1 MTTTPQ
7 RIDVWRKISSEHERL
22 EFKEAKNQFDSQR
35 LYAYCV
41 AIANEGGGHLLLGV
55 ADQPP
60 RPIVGTQAFP
70 NPVET
75 EEKVFQKLRFR
86 VDIEEV
92 NHPEGRVL
100 VFSIPPRPQGT
111 AYHLDGKYL
120 MRSGSALVAM
130 TEDRLRSIFAE
141 REPDWNQSAYASQL
155 VAANLLGAWNEGND
169 ADLEIVNRL
178 AKEEYAT
185 WIPKIRRTLHQLG
198 PVNLKDGRW
207 SVTARKDLWR
217 SLGTRVFDDDL
228 NNLAQC
234 AVTVLSER
242 DPQFELP
249 PDERFAANI
258 RGKVLKYSPEL
269 RKGLAESLALL
280 GVQPSDLNYCSQ
292 NKPESIVVLTVRI
305 IFESADGVLWGS
317 LDDLLPIL
325 AEASPDEFLT
335 AVENALQQIPCPF
348 NELFSQEGSS
358 FTGRNYLT
366 GLLWALETLAWDDE
380 FLVRVCVILGELAD
394 RDPGGKWANR
404 PANSLTTILLPWL
417 PQTTAPVSKRRV
429 ALQTLRKEAPTVAW
443 KLLLNLLPGQ
453 TQTST
458 PTHKPSWRNTIPDD
472 WKDSVTQKEYWGQVS
487 FCAELTVAMAS
498 DGMEKLKELVG
509 QLHDLP
515 RPAFNRILAHLSSK
529 AVTNKPED
537 QRLGLWTRLTMFTRE
552 HRRFSN
558 AKWALSSE
566 LVSKIESV
574 ADKLAPQNVLNLHR
588 VLFSGHDH
596 GFYEE
601 TGNFEEQQ
609 RKLEE
614 RRRQAVKDILD
625 NGGMQAVVEFAK
637 DVESPHHVGHS
648 LGVVAKADIDDQI
661 LPAMLAT
668 DDRKLSDF
676 TGSYIWSRRY
686 KNGWEWVDGL
696 DRSGW
701 SNDQMGQFLSRLPFT
716 QETWRRAADWLGKFD
731 REYWSRTNVNPFDA
745 SAEIGIAIDK
755 LIENGQ
761 SKAAITCLGRML
773 HDKRTIDVNQAVRA
787 LLAAGTSSE
796 PLGSVDTYDIIKIIQ
811 ALQDDPET
819 DPEDMFRIEWAY
831 LPLLDSH
838 SGDASPK
845 TLENRLAS
853 DPDFFCEVIRCIYR
867 SKKEP
872 KPKEETTTEQDEAIE
887 QNAWKLLREWRIPPG
902 TQPDGTFLPDQ
913 FNQWLKQ
920 VRESCNESGHLE
932 AAFEH
937 VGQVLFHCR
946 PDPTGLW
953 IHHAVADAL
962 NDRGSE
968 GMRVGYVNEV
978 VNSRGAHYIDPT
990 GKPERNIAQRYRQ
1003 KAEDVENAGYQRFAT
1018 GLRRI
1023 AKDYDR
1029 EAERIV
1035 AEHRGKNTAKSNEKS
1050 DE

>member
-7 RIDVWRKISSEHERL
+7 QIDLWRKTASEHQRL
-22 EFKEAKNQFDSQR
+22 EFKEAKNQFDSQK
-35 LYAYCV
+35 LYEYCV
-41 AIANEGGGHLLLGV
+41 AIANEEGGYLLLGI
-55 ADQPP
+55 ADKPP
-60 RPIVGTQAFP
+60 RSVVGTQAFP

-100 VFSIPPRPQGT
+100 VFSIPPRPKGT

-141 REPDWNQSAYASQL
+141 REPDWNQSAYASEL

-185 WIPKIRRTLHQLG
+185 WIPKIRRTLHQRG

-207 SVTARKDLWR
+207 SVTARKNLWR
-217 SLGTRVFDDDL
+217 NLGARVFDDDL

-234 AVTVLSER
+234 AVTVLCER

-258 RGKVLKYSPEL
+258 RGKALKNSPEL

-280 GVQPSDLNYCSQ
+280 SVQPSALNYCAQ
-292 NKPESIVVLTVRI
+292 NKPESTSVLTVRK

-317 LDDLLPIL
+317 LNDLLPIL
-325 AEASPDEFLT
+325 AEAAPDEFLT
-335 AVENALQQIPCPF
+335 AVENALQQTPCPF
-348 NELFSQEGSS
+348 NELFSQEGSG

-394 RDPGGKWANR
+394 RDPGGNSANR
-404 PANSLTTILLPWL
+404 PANSLTTILLPWV
-417 PQTTAPVSKRRV
+417 PQTTAPISKRRA
-429 ALQTLRKEAPTVAW
+429 ALQTLRKEVPAVAW
-443 KLLLNLLPGQ
+443 KLLLKLLPRQ
-453 TQTST
+453 TQTSI
-458 PTHKPSWRNTIPDD
+458 PAHKPSWRNTIPDD
-472 WKDSVTQKEYWGQVS
+472 WNDGVTQKEYWEQVS
-487 FCAELTVAMAS
+487 YYAELTVAMAS
-498 DGMEKLKELVG
+498 DDTDKLKDLIG
-509 QLHDLP
+509 QLHNLP
-515 RPAFNRILAHLSSK
+515 RPAFDRIIEHLSSE
-529 AVTNKPED
+529 AVISQPED
-537 QRLGLWTRLTMFTRE
+537 QRLGLWTRLTMFTRQ

-566 LVSKIESV
+566 LVSKIEGV
-574 ADKLAPQNVLNLHR
+574 ADNLAPQDVLNLHR
-588 VLFSGHDH
+588 VLFCGRDHDL
-596 GFYEE
+596 YEE
-601 TGNFEEQQ
+601 TGNFEEQH

-614 RRRQAVKDILD
+614 RRRQAVTDILD
-625 NGGMQAVVEFAK
+625 KGGVEAVVQFAK
-637 DVESPHHVGHS
+637 DVKSPHHVGRS
-648 LGVVAKADIDDQI
+648 LGFVAKAEFDDQI
-661 LPAMLAT
+661 LPAMLVT
-668 DDRKLSDF
+668 DDRKISDF

-701 SNDQMGQFLSRLPFT
+701 STDQMGQFLSCLPFT

-731 REYWSRTNVNPFDA
+731 REYWSRKNLNPFDA
-745 SAEIGIAIDK
+745 SAEIGTAIDK
-755 LIENGQ
+755 LIENSQ
-761 SKAAITCLGRML
+761 SKAAISCLGRML
-773 HDKRTIDVNQAVRA
+773 HDKRTIDVNQAIRA
-787 LLAAGTSSE
+787 LHAAGTSSE
-796 PLGSVDTYDIIKIIQ
+796 PWGSLDTYDIIKIIQ
-811 ALQDDPET
+811 ALQDDPVT
-819 DPEDMFRIEWAY
+819 DPDDLFRIEWAY
-831 LPLLDSH
+831 LPLLDSY

-853 DPDFFCEVIRCIYR
+853 DADFFCEVIRCIYS
-867 SKKEP
+867 SKKAP
-872 KPKEETTTEQDEAIE
+872 KRKGETTEQGKVIA
-887 QNAWKLLREWRIPPG
+887 QNAWNLLREWRIPPG
-902 TQPDGTFLPDQ
+902 TQPDGTFLPDK
-913 FNQWLKQ
+913 FNSWLKQ
-920 VRESCNESGHLE
+920 VTESCNESGHLE

-962 NDRGSE
+962 NGRGSA
-968 GMRVGYVNEV
+968 GMRAGYVNEV
-978 VNSRGAHYIDPT
+978 VNSRGAHFVDPT
-990 GKPERNIAQRYRQ
+990 GEPERKIAQRYRQ

-1018 GLRRI
+1018 ELRRM
-1023 AKDYDR
+1023 AKGYDL

-1035 AEHRGKNTAKSNEKS
+1035 AEHRGESTGKSKEPSNA
-1050 DE
+1050 